1 MAKSLIDKI
10 IYRITR
16 KPECYK
22 EVKAPPRTDV
32 EKLLR
37 PQDAR
42 QLQYNRWSR
51 FYRVYSGSYLPK
63 DRNKLEKKGWE
74 NATPSS
80 INFDNPTTP
89 VFYKRK
95 STKQWVRYDRDKQ
108 HWHWYNWWK
117 EAFPFKN
124 DKKQL
129 KIYLDKYGE
138 VCIKGKTESHI
149 DGRD

>member
-22 EVKAPPRTDV
+22 EIKAPPRTDV

-42 QLQYNRWSR
+42 QLQYNRWSG

-74 NATPSS
+74 NTTPPS
-80 INFDNPTTP
+80 INFDKPTTL
-89 VFYKRK
+89 VFYKIK

-108 HWHWYNWWK
+108 HWYNWWK
-117 EAFPFKN
+117 EAFPRTIMRK
-124 DKKQL
+124 DKKAPV
-129 KIYLDKYGE
+129 YLDKYGE